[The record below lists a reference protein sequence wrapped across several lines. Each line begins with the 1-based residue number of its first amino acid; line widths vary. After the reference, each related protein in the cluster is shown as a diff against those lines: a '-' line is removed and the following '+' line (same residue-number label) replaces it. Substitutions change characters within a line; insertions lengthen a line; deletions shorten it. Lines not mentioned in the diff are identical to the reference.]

1 MLSKQQIAF
10 YHENGYLTVENV
22 LSAEELAALR
32 QVTDEFVERS
42 RAINSHDHIF
52 DLEAN
57 HSAENPR
64 LRRIKSPILHHA
76 VYDATLRHP
85 RILDIVEQLIGAG
98 VRSNGN
104 KLNMKEPDHGSA
116 VEWHQDWAFYPHTND
131 DLLAVG
137 VAIDDMTEENGCML
151 MAPGSHRAELH
162 SHHEN
167 GVFVGAVSE
176 LDFQPRQVAKCL
188 VKAGGITIH
197 HARTLHASTSQSFD
211 KAAASAAFSILLAG
225 FVAPS
230 RASRLTRPIA
240 IPSCAA
246 SRLSARASL
255 PCPSSSRCPS
265 RKTRAPSSKS
275 RKRCNTGKWRDFDL
289 RVSGAARNY

>member
-10 YHENGYLTVENV
+10 YDENGYLTVENV

-42 RAINSHDHIF
+42 RAITSHDHIF

-57 HSAENPR
+57 HSPERPR

-85 RILDIVEQLIGAG
+85 GILDIVEQLIGAG
-98 VRSNGN
+98 LRSNGN

-176 LDFQPRQVAKCL
+176 PDFQPRQVAKCL

-197 HARTLHASTSQSFD
+197 HARTLHASTPNHSTKPRRLLLFQYCSLDSWPLEGFATYEAYCD
-211 KAAASAAFSILLAG
+211 SIVRGEPTIRPRVTAVPVIIPLPKPQNAGSIFEIQEALQHREMAAQ
-225 FVAPS
+225 
-230 RASRLTRPIA
+230 
-240 IPSCAA
+240 
-246 SRLSARASL
+246 
-255 PCPSSSRCPS
+255 
-265 RKTRAPSSKS
+265 
-275 RKRCNTGKWRDFDL
+275 
-289 RVSGAARNY
+289 